1 MALAGFDDVAEI
13 PSAFPDLDA
22 LLALAQTP
30 DQMRRAD
37 RFRLR
42 TTRPNA
48 RC

>member
-30 DQMRRAD
+30 DQMRRAP
-37 RFRLR
+37 LPA
-42 TTRPNA
+42 THYAP
-48 RC
+48 